1 MALDPAATSAVWGE
15 GWGVARQTPARA
27 RSAEHGRRSAHQ
39 GRRSARHSAGRP
51 GVHALALSVEE
62 CSGAGAVV
70 RPGHRWLR
78 SGGSARPDLPWPG
91 YARQA
96 GQRAPAS
103 VAAPSR
109 AADPGEGA
117 LQALGAARQ
126 HARRDHQAGARRGPT
141 ARSARPPG
149 GRSARPPGALG
160 AATRRALGAAT
171 RRARRGSS
179 TRARRDRHEE
189 QRLRSGGSSRPPW
202 RRAALDACEGQA
214 DSAWRPSA
222 RSPDDSGQGARGPE
236 ARRGAWPRG
245 QWLAAAGWLG
255 RLGFGKP

>member
-27 RSAEHGRRSAHQ
+27 RSAEHGRRSVHQ

-51 GVHALALSVEE
+51 GVHALVLGVEE
-62 CSGAGAVV
+62 CSGVGAVV
-70 RPGHRWLR
+70 RPGHGWLR

-126 HARRDHQAGARRGPT
+126 RARRDHQAGARRGPT

-149 GRSARPPGALG
+149 RRSARPPGALG
-160 AATRRALGAAT
+160 VAPPRALGATGT
-171 RRARRGSS
+171 RSSGSGQTARRGHHGD
-179 TRARRDRHEE
+179 ARRSTLAKGRRTPRGDQTRG
-189 QRLRSGGSSRPPW
+189 RLATPAGA
-202 RRAALDACEGQA
+202 RAALRLGE
-214 DSAWRPSA
+214 
-222 RSPDDSGQGARGPE
+222 ARGPGGGGLE
-236 ARRGAWPRG
+236 ASGWRR
-245 QWLAAAGWLG
+245 LG